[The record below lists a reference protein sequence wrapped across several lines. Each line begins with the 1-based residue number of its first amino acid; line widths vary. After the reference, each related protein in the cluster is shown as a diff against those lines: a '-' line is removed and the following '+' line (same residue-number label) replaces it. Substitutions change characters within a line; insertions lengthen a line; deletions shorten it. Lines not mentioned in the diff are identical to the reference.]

1 MLALLRNPAKTPSQ
15 RQQDSHFQG
24 TQTTDTLHIHS
35 RQPVSQGLAFIEQL
49 QSEPRGS
56 SNLALQP
63 CVPRGWQGL
72 EVSLLVLPAE
82 PAAVPCTCACQHT
95 TAACNGSEADLFCL
109 HSCCVVVLF
118 FFLDILPHW
127 DGLPV
132 LLGSQQSPQ
141 FSLPFEQI
149 YFAASSKL

>member
-1 MLALLRNPAKTPSQ
+1 MPAPLRNLAKTSSQ
-15 RQQDSHFQG
+15 RQQDLHFQG

-63 CVPRGWQGL
+63 HVPRGWQGL
-72 EVSLLVLPAE
+72 EMSLLVLPGE

-95 TAACNGSEADLFCL
+95 TTACNGSEADLFCFQ
-109 HSCCVVVLF
+109 SCCVF
-118 FFLDILPHW
+118 FFSLDILLHW

-141 FSLPFEQI
+141 FPPPFE
-149 YFAASSKL
+149 